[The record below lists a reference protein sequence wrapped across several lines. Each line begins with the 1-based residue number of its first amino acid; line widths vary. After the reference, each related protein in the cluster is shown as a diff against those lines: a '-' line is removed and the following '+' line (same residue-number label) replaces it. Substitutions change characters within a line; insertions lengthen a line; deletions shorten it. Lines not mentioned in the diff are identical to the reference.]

1 MLVVRAEHIAFYSS
15 ITFFMFEKQA
25 VPCLSALAVDPDKN
39 VRDHVFKALKA
50 FIEKLQQASD
60 DPEKAA
66 KLGI

>member
-1 MLVVRAEHIAFYSS
+1 
-15 ITFFMFEKQA
+15 MFEKQA